1 MGKVITLVG
10 TLVSLLLGAGLALYS
25 LAGLF
30 DLWLK
35 RTYELGPTGKSVAVM
50 PLLLLASL
58 LLLKWAWEG
67 IRRLAQRHR

>member
-1 MGKVITLVG
+1 MSKAMILLG

-30 DLWLK
+30 DLWAK

-50 PLLLLASL
+50 PLLLVAGV
-58 LLLKWAWEG
+58 LLLKWALEG
-67 IRRLAQRHR
+67 IWRLAQKRR